1 MGYNNLSHYYQ
12 NNFNLVQF
20 HKWSFTEIENMLPF
34 ERDIFI
40 DMLVNH
46 IREQEKRT

>member
-1 MGYNNLSHYYQ
+1 MGYNNLSHYYR
-12 NNFNLVQF
+12 NNFELVQF
-20 HKWSFTEIENMLPF
+20 HKWNLKDIENMLPF

-46 IREQEKRT
+46 IKEQEKRM